1 MRKKGFTLIE
11 LLIVIMIIAILT
23 GVAMPYVQNY
33 LDDARLSTAKSD
45 LNEIRNAITRYETD
59 QSMFFDPGFSQRGG
73 TTEQYK
79 EALKAFQQKLV
90 GPYLIKAFTDPWGRP
105 YYFSYAA
112 SMVFSGAD
120 DGDLGTNIISMDVRP
135 LMAPSRAW
143 WSDYNNNGRVDTGD
157 VVDIKF
163 SRPIGGCNMGDANA
177 NFTVTPPKSTTAYTN
192 PFGTNSKIEDFSGEA
207 AGEMKHPRGNN
218 WVRIAICEDSEIQP
232 GDCIVASTTF
242 YDTTEAA
249 IVGGCGPFD
258 DGIGLYQDDKVK
270 YEPWFPD
277 NGTVV
282 KDFCHDTMI
291 RLKAAQ

>member
-73 TTEQYK
+73 STEQYK

-112 SMVFSGAD
+112 SLVFSGAD

-143 WSDYNNNGRVDTGD
+143 WSDYNNNGRIDTGD
-157 VVDIKF
+157 IIDIKF
-163 SRPIGGCNMGDANA
+163 SRPIGGYDTSNINN
-177 NFTVTPPKSTTAYTN
+177 NFIITAPKSTTPYTN
-192 PFGTNSKIEDFSGEA
+192 PFGDGAVIEDFSAEA
-207 AGEMKHPRGNN
+207 AGEQKHPRGNN
-218 WVRIAICEDSEIQP
+218 WIRIKVCDNSEIQP
-232 GDCIVASTTF
+232 NDCIIASNTF

-249 IVGGCGPFD
+249 IEGHSD
-258 DGIGLYQDDKVK
+258 MGLYADDKVK

-277 NGTVV
+277 NGTVI
-282 KDFCHDTMI
+282 KDFSHDTMI

>member
-59 QSMFFDPGFSQRGG
+59 QSMFFDPGFGKTG
-73 TTEQYK
+73 AEYK

-135 LMAPSRAW
+135 LMAPTRAW

-163 SRPIGGCNMGDANA
+163 SRPIGGCMDDANA

-192 PFGTNSKIEDFSGEA
+192 PFGTDSVIEKFSTEDPGNQ
-207 AGEMKHPRGNN
+207 KHPRGNN
-218 WVRIAICEDSEIQP
+218 WVRITICDGSQIQP

-249 IVGGCGPFD
+249 IVDGCDPD
-258 DGIGLYQDDKVK
+258 VGIGLYKDDKVK

-277 NGTVV
+277 NGTVM
-282 KDFCHDTMI
+282 KDFSHDTMI

>member
-192 PFGTNSKIEDFSGEA
+192 PFGDGSVIEDFSAEDPGSQ
-207 AGEMKHPRGNN
+207 KHPRGNN
-218 WVRIAICEDSEIQP
+218 WIRIKICDNSELQP
-232 GDCIVASTTF
+232 GDCLVASTTF

-249 IVGGCGPFD
+249 IEGHGD
-258 DGIGLYQDDKVK
+258 MGLYVDDKVK

-277 NGTVV
+277 NGTVL
-282 KDFCHDTMI
+282 KDFSHDTMI